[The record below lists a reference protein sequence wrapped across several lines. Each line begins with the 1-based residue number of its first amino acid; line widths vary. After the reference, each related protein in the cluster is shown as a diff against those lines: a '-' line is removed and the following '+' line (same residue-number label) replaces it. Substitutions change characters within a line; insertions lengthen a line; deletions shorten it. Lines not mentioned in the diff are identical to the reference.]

1 MKEMK
6 NDLPIEEVEV
16 KKPAKYIDST
26 PPIPAPKDSILVA
39 RFPLTGVNGRIEK
52 GQEVKEGDIHCSLAY
67 AQSIGLLEYK

>member
-1 MKEMK
+1 MKEK
-6 NDLPIEEVEV
+6 IDIPGEEIEV
-16 KKPAKYIDST
+16 KKPVKLE
-26 PPIPAPKDSILVA
+26 PIAQTTQILVA